1 MKNIHKSI
9 YFSKIRI
16 DQDLQGLVTFINKA
30 FTEIFENSVS
40 FCKTLIC
47 EKLNGA
53 LTFDDFIWFDIT
65 NSWKIEQKTE
75 LLIKEDLGTPWE
87 YLFRA
92 FKLSRIFI

>member
-1 MKNIHKSI
+1 M
-9 YFSKIRI
+9 
-16 DQDLQGLVTFINKA
+16 QGLVTFINKA
-30 FTEIFENSVS
+30 FTGIFETSVS
-40 FCKTLIC
+40 FCNTLIC

-75 LLIKEDLGTPWE
+75 LLIKEDLGTPRE

-92 FKLSRIFI
+92 FKLSRVYNLEQNFSFEI